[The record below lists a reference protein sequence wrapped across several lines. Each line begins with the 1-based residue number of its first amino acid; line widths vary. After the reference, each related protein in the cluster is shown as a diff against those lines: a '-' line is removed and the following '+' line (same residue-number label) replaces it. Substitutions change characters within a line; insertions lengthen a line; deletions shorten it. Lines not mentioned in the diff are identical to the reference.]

1 MSSQGSS
8 GEDFDKFDLDN
19 LDEADKENLCND
31 FKKKI
36 KDANLTKEKARSILL
51 GQQWFAGRT
60 GVSATVNNPANG
72 PSDKYYAEFFAFET
86 AQQYEKSGD

>member
-1 MSSQGSS
+1 MKLKGGSKKQKNKDVLFDVSSQGSS

-36 KDANLTKEKARSILL
+36 KDANLTKE
-51 GQQWFAGRT
+51 
-60 GVSATVNNPANG
+60 
-72 PSDKYYAEFFAFET
+72 
-86 AQQYEKSGD
+86 